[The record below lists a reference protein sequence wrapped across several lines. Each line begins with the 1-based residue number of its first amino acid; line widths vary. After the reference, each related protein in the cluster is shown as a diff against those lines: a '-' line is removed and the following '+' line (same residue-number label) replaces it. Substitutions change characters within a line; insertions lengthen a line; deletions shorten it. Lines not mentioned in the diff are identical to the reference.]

1 MNQQYTYE
9 EFLDYFTFPHKKF
22 LASQGIYVSNAIY
35 RKFLLEKQ
43 NKLTREGRIISL
55 NWKNVGAGVW
65 LVTL

>member
-22 LASQGIYVSNAIY
+22 LASQGIYVSNTIY

>member
-9 EFLDYFTFPHKKF
+9 EFLDYFIFPHKRS
-22 LASQGIYVSNAIY
+22 LTEHGIYVSNAIY
-35 RKFLLEKQ
+35 RKFLLERQ
-43 NKLTREGRIISL
+43 NKLIREGQVISL